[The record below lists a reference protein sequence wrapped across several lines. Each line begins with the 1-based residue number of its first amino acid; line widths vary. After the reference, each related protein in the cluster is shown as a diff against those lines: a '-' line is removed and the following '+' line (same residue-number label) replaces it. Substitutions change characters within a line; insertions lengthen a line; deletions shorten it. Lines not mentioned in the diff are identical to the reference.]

1 MTALGITTIYFYNYE
16 QFSGKER
23 YANSTTKL
31 LSYASK
37 NYVIERDL
45 INLTL
50 LGKEAIKSTEI
61 DRLVFY
67 DLDNKILGVVGT
79 SLTGPHYT
87 EPIIDDGIL
96 AGYITVSLNPEA
108 FDKLP
113 IGLMAIT
120 GSSVIFVVTLIFFLL
135 TIPKKRT
142 TTSIPIVAVPE
153 KEDFPAFSLFVNV
166 HNRLSLSEES
176 NISAIDDALTMASEV
191 CALRPGYA
199 FRLLDQGILVLFDTE
214 EAVAYD
220 GVKAAWLLQ
229 QLLLELETPALYR
242 FFMSTCISDGKPS
255 ELSESIAAKE
265 IFSHHEAN
273 LAFRFASLTKE
284 NTISLSADLYNS
296 LSTSQKESCLL
307 FEHPVL
313 EDIAEG
319 RSLYTLTKNEDEEET
334 IKTQVDMILGF
345 KEG

>member
-1 MTALGITTIYFYNYE
+1 M
-16 QFSGKER
+16 
-23 YANSTTKL
+23 
-31 LSYASK
+31 
-37 NYVIERDL
+37 
-45 INLTL
+45 
-50 LGKEAIKSTEI
+50 
-61 DRLVFY
+61 
-67 DLDNKILGVVGT
+67 
-79 SLTGPHYT
+79 
-87 EPIIDDGIL
+87 
-96 AGYITVSLNPEA
+96 
-108 FDKLP
+108 
-113 IGLMAIT
+113 
-120 GSSVIFVVTLIFFLL
+120 
-135 TIPKKRT
+135 
-142 TTSIPIVAVPE
+142 
-153 KEDFPAFSLFVNV
+153 NV
-166 HNRLSLSEES
+166 QNRLSLSEET

-255 ELSESIAAKE
+255 ELSESITAKE

-296 LSTSQKESCLL
+296 LSSSQKESCLL

-319 RSLYTLTKNEDEEET
+319 RSLYTLTKNEDEKET